1 MEIQFENKNKK
12 LSVKFFKKIFEIIEL
27 HRIMLI
33 DKLILIVFLAIMN
46 LKKNEIMVYLPI
58 DCFKF

>member
-46 LKKNEIMVYLPI
+46 FKEKLDNGIPI